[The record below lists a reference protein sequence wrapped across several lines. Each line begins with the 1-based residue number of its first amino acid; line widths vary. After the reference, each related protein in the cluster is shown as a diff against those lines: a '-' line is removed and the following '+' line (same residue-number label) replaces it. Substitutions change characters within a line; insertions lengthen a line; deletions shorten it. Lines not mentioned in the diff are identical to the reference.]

1 MPIPDLDP
9 RAIQGMM
16 KMGGKKKLDTLIQML
31 QDHAPVRLK
40 ELAAATALSEAQ
52 AAARVLKT
60 SASHLGL
67 GSLEDCCDQVL
78 ESASW
83 SPGSPLAAE
92 AAAAYQ
98 RGLAALTALRQT
110 L

>member
-16 KMGGKKKLDTLIQML
+16 KMGGKKKLDALIQL
-31 QDHAPVRLK
+31 LKDNAPARLK
-40 ELAAATALSEAQ
+40 ELQAAATVAEAH
-52 AAARVLKT
+52 AAAQVLKS

-78 ESASW
+78 ERTDW
-83 SPGSPLAAE
+83 SPASPLAAE
-92 AAAAYQ
+92 AAACYQ
-98 RGLAALTALRQT
+98 RGLKALLSLRET